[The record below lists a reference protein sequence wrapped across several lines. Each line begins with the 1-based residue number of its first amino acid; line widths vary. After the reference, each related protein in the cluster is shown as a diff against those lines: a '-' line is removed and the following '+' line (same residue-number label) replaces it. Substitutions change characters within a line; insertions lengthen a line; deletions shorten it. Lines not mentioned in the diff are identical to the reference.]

1 MIHTIALAPLTRALM
16 ITAFVAVMMITVEY
30 ISVLTQGTFQS
41 ALIKNRWA
49 QYAAAA
55 LFGALPGCLGAFT
68 IVALYTHR
76 AVSFGAVV
84 ATMIAT
90 SGDEAFVLFA
100 LIPAKALWL
109 TMGLALIGFVAGPV
123 VDVLARSRGASEPC
137 SDLLIHNTDDCHC
150 FPGMEVLKQW
160 RHPGWA
166 RIVLTASM
174 LAFFAFVSAGLLGSS
189 VRIWIRVTLL
199 AVTLFGTFVVATVP
213 DHFLHDHLWGHVVVK
228 HVPRVFAWTF
238 GVLLTVTALGEL
250 VDLGTYVQSNM
261 WGVLAASGLIGVIPE
276 SGPHLIFVTMYADR
290 LIPVSILVASSIV
303 QDGHGMLPLLAESRK
318 DFVLIKGI
326 NLVVGLGLG
335 AMMLALGY

>member
-1 MIHTIALAPLTRALM
+1 MTQTVVLASLTRALM
-16 ITAFVAVMMITVEY
+16 ITAFVTVMMITVEY
-30 ISVLTQGTFQS
+30 LSVLTQGTFQT
-41 ALIKNRWA
+41 ALSRNRWT

-55 LFGALPGCLGAFT
+55 LLGALPGCLGAFT

-100 LIPAKALWL
+100 LIPAKALSL
-109 TMGLALIGFVAGPV
+109 TLGLALIGLLAGPV
-123 VDVLARSRGASEPC
+123 VDFFARYRRATEPC
-137 SDLLIHNTDDCHC
+137 FELLVHDTDDCRC
-150 FPGMEVLKQW
+150 FPGIEVLKQW

-174 LAFFAFVSAGLLGSS
+174 LAFFAFVSAGLLGPS
-189 VRIWIRVTLL
+189 VRTWIRLTLL
-199 AVTLFGTFVVATVP
+199 AVSLFGAFVVSTVP
-213 DHFLHDHLWGHVVVK
+213 DHFLHDHLWGHVVGK

-238 GVLLTVTALGEL
+238 GVLLTFNALGRFID
-250 VDLGTYVQSNM
+250 VGTYVQSNT
-261 WGVLAASGLIGVIPE
+261 WGVLAASGLVGVIPE
-276 SGPHLIFVTMYADR
+276 SGPHLVFVTMYADR
-290 LIPVSILVASSIV
+290 LIPISILVASSIV

-326 NLVVGLGLG
+326 NLVIGLGVG
-335 AMMLALGY
+335 ATMLALGF